1 MGGNARSWVW
11 RCEMGRVHWHPFGHW
26 LHDVAHLQGFDN
38 SVQSVSS
45 YIRCDVERVSCCSDF
60 FFSPLT
66 RYLQMSGMLA
76 GAMIEADHSMRQ
88 YEAHVRMQRRLAR
101 DRAAWQQFEAE
112 YGKDDDE

>member
-1 MGGNARSWVW
+1 MSTTIEIVFAFAYFS
-11 RCEMGRVHWHPFGHW
+11 
-26 LHDVAHLQGFDN
+26 L
-38 SVQSVSS
+38 
-45 YIRCDVERVSCCSDF
+45 F
-60 FFSPLT
+60 FKFI